1 MLAQRPHQGVSRK
14 MLRSKVVGTG
24 SYVPERVLTNTDL
37 ESIVETS
44 DEWIST
50 RTGIK
55 ERRIA
60 VGESTSDMA
69 AKAAKAALKASGAS
83 PKDIDLIV
91 VGTVTPEMAFPSTA
105 CFVQSQLGI
114 RAGAAAFDV
123 SAACSGFLY
132 ALDVADKYIRAGG
145 VKKAL
150 VIGVDRFSQ
159 ILDWKD
165 RSTCVL
171 FGDGAGAVVLSAEK
185 GSKGVLSCHIH
196 SDGKHWDMLYCRT
209 GWQPSPFEK
218 KDYEP
223 AVLKMN
229 GNETFKIAVRTM
241 GQAIKE
247 VLEDTGI
254 APEDIALLIP
264 HQANLRII
272 NAIRERLGMPYE
284 RVYTNL
290 DKFGNT
296 SAGSI
301 PLALDEA
308 ARDGKVKDGDIILFV
323 SFGGGLTWASAA
335 IKW

>member
-1 MLAQRPHQGVSRK
+1 M
-14 MLRSKVVGTG
+14 GTG
-24 SYVPERVLTNTDL
+24 SYVPEKVLTNAEL
-37 ESIVETS
+37 ESMVETS
-44 DEWIST
+44 DDWISS
-50 RTGIK
+50 RTGIR
-55 ERRIA
+55 ERRVA
-60 VGESTSDMA
+60 VEESTPDMA
-69 AKAAKAALKASGAS
+69 ARAAKAALKSSGVSA
-83 PKDIDLIV
+83 KDIDLVV

-105 CFVQSQLGI
+105 CAVQSQLGI

-132 ALDVADKYIRAGG
+132 ALDIADKYLRAGG

-150 VIGVDRFSQ
+150 VVGVDRFSQ
-159 ILDWKD
+159 LLDWKD

-185 GSKGVLSCHIH
+185 GGRGVLSCHIH
-196 SDGKHWDMLYCRT
+196 ADGKHWDMLYSRS
-209 GWQPSPFEK
+209 GLQPSPFEK
-218 KDYEP
+218 RAAEP

-247 VLEDTGI
+247 VLDDTGI
-254 APEDIALLIP
+254 KPEDIALLVP
-264 HQANLRII
+264 HQANMRII
-272 NAIRERLGMPYE
+272 NATRERLGLPE
-284 RVYTNL
+284 DRVFTNL
-290 DKFGNT
+290 DRYGNT

-308 ARDGKVKDGDIILFV
+308 VRQGRVKDGDIVLFV
-323 SFGGGLTWASAA
+323 AFGGGLTWASAA

>member
-1 MLAQRPHQGVSRK
+1 
-14 MLRSKVVGTG
+14 MLRSRVLGTG
-24 SYVPERVLTNTDL
+24 SYVPEKVLTNREL
-37 ESIVETS
+37 EGMVETT

-50 RTGIK
+50 RTGIR
-55 ERRIA
+55 ERRVA
-60 VGESTSDMA
+60 VDESTSDMA
-69 AKAAKAALKASGAS
+69 AGAAKAALKASGVS

-105 CFVQSQLGI
+105 CAVQAQLGI

-132 ALDVADKYIRAGG
+132 ALDIADKYIRAGG

-159 ILDWKD
+159 LLDWKD

-185 GSKGVLSCHIH
+185 GSRGVLSTHIH
-196 SDGKHWDMLYCRT
+196 ADGKHWDMLYCKS
-209 GWQPSPFEK
+209 GFALSPFDK
-218 KDYEP
+218 KPDEP
-223 AVLKMN
+223 AFLKMS
-229 GNETFKIAVRTM
+229 GNETFKVAVRTM

-247 VLEDTGI
+247 VLDDTGLK
-254 APEDIALLIP
+254 PEDIALLIP

-272 NAIRERLGMPYE
+272 DATRERLGLPAD
-284 RVYTNL
+284 RVFTNL
-290 DKFGNT
+290 DRFGNT

-308 ARDGKVKDGDIILFV
+308 VMQGRVREGDIVLFV
-323 SFGGGLTWASAA
+323 AFGGGLTWASAA

>member
-1 MLAQRPHQGVSRK
+1 ML
-14 MLRSKVVGTG
+14 GTG
-24 SYVPERVLTNTDL
+24 SYVPEKILTNREL
-37 ESIVETS
+37 EAMVETS

-50 RTGIK
+50 RTGIR

-69 AKAAKAALKASGAS
+69 AKAARAALKASGVS
-83 PKDIDLIV
+83 PRDIDLVV
-91 VGTVTPEMAFPSTA
+91 VGTVTPQMAFPSTA
-105 CFVQSQLGI
+105 CAVQSQLGI
-114 RAGAAAFDV
+114 KSGAAAFDV

-132 ALDVADKYIRAGG
+132 ALDVADKYVKTGGAG
-145 VKKAL
+145 KAL

-159 ILDWKD
+159 ILDWND

-171 FGDGAGAVVLSAEK
+171 FGDGAGAAVISAEK
-185 GSKGVLSCHIH
+185 GSRGLLSSHIH
-196 SDGKHWDMLYCRT
+196 ADGKHWDMLYCRT
-209 GWQPSPFEK
+209 SWPKGPFAE
-218 KDYEP
+218 EP
-223 AVLKMN
+223 VDAPVLKMN

-254 APEDIALLIP
+254 NPEDIALLIP

-272 NAIRERLGMPYE
+272 NAIRERLGMPGE
-284 RVYTNL
+284 KVFTNL
-290 DKFGNT
+290 DKYGNT

-308 ARDGKVKDGDIILFV
+308 VRQGALKDGDIALFV
-323 SFGGGLTWASAA
+323 AFGGGLTWASAA

>member
-1 MLAQRPHQGVSRK
+1 
-14 MLRSKVVGTG
+14 MLRSRVLGTG
-24 SYVPERVLTNTDL
+24 SYVPEKVVTNAEL
-37 ESIVETS
+37 ERMVDTS

-50 RTGIK
+50 RTGIR
-55 ERRIA
+55 ERRVA
-60 VGESTSDMA
+60 VDVSTSEMA
-69 AKAAKAALKASGAS
+69 ARAAKAALKSSGVLA
-83 PKDIDLIV
+83 KDIDLIV

-105 CFVQSQLGI
+105 CAVQSQLGV
-114 RAGAAAFDV
+114 RAGATAFDV

-132 ALDVADKYIRAGG
+132 ALDIADKYMKAGG

-185 GSKGVLSCHIH
+185 GARGILSTHIH
-196 SDGKHWDMLYCRT
+196 ADGKHWDMLYCRS
-209 GWQPSPFEK
+209 GFSPSPFDK
-218 KDYEP
+218 KDPEL
-223 AVLKMN
+223 AFLKMS

-247 VLEDTGI
+247 VLDDTGI
-254 APEDIALLIP
+254 KPEEIALLVP

-272 NAIRERLGMPYE
+272 DATRERLGLSE
-284 RVYTNL
+284 DRVFTNL
-290 DKFGNT
+290 DRFGNT

-308 ARDGKVKDGDIILFV
+308 VAQGRVKEGDIVLFV
-323 SFGGGLTWASAA
+323 AFGGGLTWASAA

>member
-1 MLAQRPHQGVSRK
+1 
-14 MLRSKVVGTG
+14 MLRSRVLGTG
-24 SYVPERVLTNTDL
+24 SYVPEKVLTNAEL
-37 ESIVETS
+37 ESMVETS

-50 RTGIK
+50 RTGIR
-55 ERRIA
+55 ERRVA
-60 VGESTSDMA
+60 VDESTSDMA
-69 AKAAKAALKASGAS
+69 ARAAKAALKSSGVS

-105 CFVQSQLGI
+105 CSVQSQLGI

-132 ALDVADKYIRAGG
+132 ALDIADKYIKAGG

-185 GSKGVLSCHIH
+185 GSKGVLSTHIH
-196 SDGKHWDMLYCRT
+196 SDGKQWDMLYCKS
-209 GWQPSPFEK
+209 GLPPSPFEK
-218 KDYEP
+218 KDSEP
-223 AVLKMN
+223 AFLKMS

-247 VLEDTGI
+247 VLDDTGI
-254 APEDIALLIP
+254 KPEDIALLIP

-272 NAIRERLGMPYE
+272 DATRERLGLPE
-284 RVYTNL
+284 DRVFTNL
-290 DKFGNT
+290 DRFGNT

-301 PLALDEA
+301 PLALDQAVEQG
-308 ARDGKVKDGDIILFV
+308 RVKEGDIVLFV
-323 SFGGGLTWASAA
+323 AFGGGLTWASAA

>member
-1 MLAQRPHQGVSRK
+1 
-14 MLRSKVVGTG
+14 MLRSRVLGTG
-24 SYVPERVLTNTDL
+24 SYVPEKVLTNAEL
-37 ESIVETS
+37 ESMVETS

-50 RTGIK
+50 RTGIR
-55 ERRIA
+55 ERRVA
-60 VGESTSDMA
+60 VDESTSDMA
-69 AKAAKAALKASGAS
+69 ARAAKAALKSSGVS

-105 CFVQSQLGI
+105 CSVQAQLGI

-132 ALDVADKYIRAGG
+132 ALDIADKYIKAGG

-171 FGDGAGAVVLSAEK
+171 FGDGAGAAVLSAEK
-185 GSKGVLSCHIH
+185 GSKGVLSTHIH
-196 SDGKHWDMLYCRT
+196 SDGKQWDMLYCKSGFT
-209 GWQPSPFEK
+209 PSPFDTKPE
-218 KDYEP
+218 EP
-223 AVLKMN
+223 AFLKMS

-247 VLEDTGI
+247 VLDDTGI
-254 APEDIALLIP
+254 KPEDIALLIP

-272 NAIRERLGMPYE
+272 EATRERLGLPE
-284 RVYTNL
+284 DRVFTNL
-290 DKFGNT
+290 DRFGNT

-301 PLALDEA
+301 PLALDQAVEQG
-308 ARDGKVKDGDIILFV
+308 RVKDGDIVLFV
-323 SFGGGLTWASAA
+323 AFGGGLTWASAA